1 MPFNRYIIEAKLALG
16 ALHPEEFPAVAMDAL
31 EAGFDGPVT
40 RRTAIL
46 VMPSG
51 WEVDQLKES
60 LMAEWGLHEIEKGV
74 ACARLAQELAREIL
88 REGKDPLLS
97 TRAFER
103 LWIDSGYSRNIQE
116 LGTLVDDA
124 YIMGDE
130 KAAREMVRQCIV
142 DFAEQPDMP

>member
-51 WEVDQLKES
+51 WEVDQLRKAFME
-60 LMAEWGLHEIEKGV
+60 ECGLREITTDA
-74 ACARLAQELAREIL
+74 ACARLAQDLARQIL
-88 REGKDPLLS
+88 REGKDPLQF

-116 LGTLVDDA
+116 LGTLDDDA
-124 YIMGDE
+124 YIMGDDN
-130 KAAREMVRQCIV
+130 AAREMVRQCIV
-142 DFAEQPDMP
+142 AFAEQPDMP